1 MTVGTARRRFVV
13 EGTESHCQAT
23 PRRVRP
29 ETRGARGLVR
39 VVFQRGRAGF
49 GRRRNRPAEEE
60 ETSSICIRV
69 RITVLLSVFGSL
81 TTSGRHRIPKKRK
94 TSLSA
99 GHPKRPLSAFMYF
112 SQEKRSDVKAD
123 NPETSFGDLGK
134 ILGQMWKDLS
144 EDDKK
149 VNLKEYRF

>member
-1 MTVGTARRRFVV
+1 
-13 EGTESHCQAT
+13 
-23 PRRVRP
+23 
-29 ETRGARGLVR
+29 
-39 VVFQRGRAGF
+39 
-49 GRRRNRPAEEE
+49 
-60 ETSSICIRV
+60 
-69 RITVLLSVFGSL
+69 
-81 TTSGRHRIPKKRK
+81 
-94 TSLSA
+94 
-99 GHPKRPLSAFMYF
+99 MYF